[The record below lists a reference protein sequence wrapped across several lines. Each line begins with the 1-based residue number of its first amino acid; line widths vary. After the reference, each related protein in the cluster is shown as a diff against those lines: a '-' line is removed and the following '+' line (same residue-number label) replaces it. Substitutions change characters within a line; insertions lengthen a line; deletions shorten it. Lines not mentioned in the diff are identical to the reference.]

1 MPRVTFYSHFARFTN
16 GDRETKVDG
25 VDVRSTISNLVQRY
39 GHDFSARLLKEN
51 GEPKEFV
58 RIFLND
64 RDIRLIGNLDAKTGP
79 EDRVLFVP
87 AVAGG

>member
-1 MPRVTFYSHFARFTN
+1 MPKVTFYSHFSRFTH

-25 VDVRSTISNLVQRY
+25 VDVKEIISNLVQRY
-39 GHDFSARLLKEN
+39 GQDFSTRLLKEN

-64 RDIRLIGNLDAKTGP
+64 RDIRLIGNLGARTGP
-79 EDRVLFVP
+79 EDKIFFVP